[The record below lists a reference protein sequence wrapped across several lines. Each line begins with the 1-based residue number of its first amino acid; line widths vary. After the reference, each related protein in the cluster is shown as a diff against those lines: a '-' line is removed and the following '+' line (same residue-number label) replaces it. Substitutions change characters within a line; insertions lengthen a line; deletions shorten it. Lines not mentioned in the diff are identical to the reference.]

1 MEDRLV
7 NIRFNVLR
15 NALYHTARRLRFE
28 RLNRFMN
35 FAVVLLGAAA
45 FSDILKGLSI
55 SQHWIGAAV
64 AAIAA
69 AQLAFDLGGMART
82 HQQLQ
87 RDYYN
92 LLADIEVT
100 IHPDEQQ
107 CAQWYASMVRIA
119 ADEPPIMRAVDAKA
133 YNDAHASMELH
144 ADDRLVIPIRHMVF
158 KNWCSFEGYTYQK
171 FSEIKN

>member
-1 MEDRLV
+1 
-7 NIRFNVLR
+7 
-15 NALYHTARRLRFE
+15 
-28 RLNRFMN
+28 MN

-64 AAIAA
+64 ATIAA
-69 AQLAFDLGGMART
+69 AQLAFDFGGMART

-92 LLADIEVT
+92 LLADIEAASK
-100 IHPDEQQ
+100 PNERQ
-107 CAQWYASMVRIA
+107 CAQWYASMVRITG
-119 ADEPPIMRAVDAKA
+119 DEPPTLRAIDAKA
-133 YNDAHASMELH
+133 YNDAHASMELP
-144 ADDRLVIPIRHMVF
+144 ADERLVIPIRHMIF

-171 FSEIKN
+171 ISEIIR